1 MRLLTI
7 LTLASMLGG
16 SVWAGDVPRPAA
28 PLTMKTFDGRQVALD
43 DLKGKVVAIMFFS
56 TTCPH
61 CQQTTQLLNP
71 IYSQWKSRGLEI
83 LGLAMNPEAA
93 AGLPEF
99 KQKFNVQF
107 PLGLATRSD
116 MTRFAE
122 ISVMARFYVPYM
134 MFVDR
139 NGVVREEHPGGDKPF
154 YANQDVNLK
163 ASLDRLLSEPIG
175 KKSTSNRPAGRTV
188 ASK

>member
-7 LTLASMLGG
+7 LTLALMLSG

-28 PLTMKTFDGRQVALD
+28 PLTLKTFDGQQVSLD
-43 DLKGKVVAIMFFS
+43 DLKGKVVAVMFFS

-83 LGLAMNPEAA
+83 LGFAMNPEAT
-93 AGLPEF
+93 AGLPAF
-99 KQKFNVQF
+99 KQKYNVQF
-107 PLGLATRSD
+107 PLGLVTKSEF
-116 MTRFAE
+116 TRFAE

-139 NGVVREEHPGGDKPF
+139 NGVIREEHPGGDKPF
-154 YANQDVNLK
+154 YDNQDANLK

-175 KKSTSNRPAGRTV
+175 KKSTSARPAAKTV

>member
-7 LTLASMLGG
+7 LTLASMLSG

-28 PLTMKTFDGRQVALD
+28 PLTMKAFDGQQVSLD
-43 DLKGKVVAIMFFS
+43 DLKGKVVAVMFFS

-71 IYSQWKSRGLEI
+71 LYSQWKSRGLEI
-83 LGLAMNPEAA
+83 LGFALNPEAT

-107 PLGLATRSD
+107 PLGLATRSE

-139 NGVVREEHPGGDKPF
+139 NGVIREEHPGGDKPF
-154 YANQDVNLK
+154 YDKQEANLK

-175 KKSTSNRPAGRTV
+175 KKSTSARPAGKTV

>member
-7 LTLASMLGG
+7 LTLALSLTG
-16 SVWAGDVPRPAA
+16 SAWAGDVPRPAA
-28 PLTMKTFDGRQVALD
+28 PLTMKTFDGQQISLQ
-43 DLKGKVVAIMFFS
+43 DLKGKVVAVMFFS

-61 CQQTTQLLNP
+61 CQDTTRILNP
-71 IYSQWKSRGLEI
+71 IYAQWKSRGLEI

-107 PLGLATRSD
+107 PLGLATRSE

-139 NGVVREEHPGGDKPF
+139 NGVIREEHPGGDKPF
-154 YANQDVNLK
+154 YANQEANLK

-175 KKSTSNRPAGRTV
+175 KKSTSARGAAKTV